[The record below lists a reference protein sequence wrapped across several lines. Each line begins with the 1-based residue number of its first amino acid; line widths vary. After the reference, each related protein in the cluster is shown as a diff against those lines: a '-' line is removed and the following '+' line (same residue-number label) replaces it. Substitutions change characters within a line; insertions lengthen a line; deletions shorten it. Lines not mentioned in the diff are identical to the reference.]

1 MSGKIEKCYFAN
13 NRVSLEEIM
22 MAIDCYIFNTLGLTL
37 FCHCERLSEAIA
49 VYIFHTVVSPG
60 LSYLN
65 RIIYL
70 NTVQLT
76 R

>member
-1 MSGKIEKCYFAN
+1 
-13 NRVSLEEIM
+13 M